1 MEKREDL
8 GDKVKQMA
16 NRAEKLIDE
25 GFDKAKDSFE
35 KAKGSET
42 YSKISGLMSEVGEYV
57 DKKIVELKESDL
69 PDQMENFRKKA
80 EARSETIVDQA
91 KAYGNLIAGDIEEAI
106 GNVKDK
112 LKGKG
117 KKK

>member
-1 MEKREDL
+1 MEKRDDL
-8 GDKVKQMA
+8 RDKVKQMA
-16 NRAEKLIDE
+16 GQAEKLIDE
-25 GFDKAKDSFE
+25 GFDKAKDSFV

-42 YSKISGLMSEVGEYV
+42 YSKISGLMDEVGEYV
-57 DKKIVELKESDL
+57 DKKIVELKKSDL

-91 KAYGNLIAGDIEEAI
+91 KAYGNLIAGDIEEVI

-117 KKK
+117 EKK